1 MAKRARH
8 YWLMKSEE
16 DVYSIDML
24 KKDGTTYWDGVRNY
38 QARNFMRD
46 AMKLGDFVL
55 FYHSNSD
62 PMGVAGLA
70 ELSRESHPDP
80 TQFDKK
86 SKYFDPKSTRE
97 EPRWQLVDIAFVE
110 KFNRVVT
117 LAELKQ
123 EAALED
129 MLVVQRGQRLSIQPV
144 DKGHFKRVLAMAGA
158 KTKVR

>member
-16 DVYSIDML
+16 NVYSIDML

-46 AMKLGDFVL
+46 AMKIGDFVL

-62 PMGVAGLA
+62 PTGVAGLA

-80 TQFDKK
+80 TQFNKK
-86 SKYFDPKSTRE
+86 SKYYDPKSTRD

-110 KFNRVVT
+110 KFDRVVT
-117 LAELKQ
+117 LAELKE
-123 EAALED
+123 EAPLKD

-144 DKGHFKRVLAMAGA
+144 DKAHFKRVLAMAGA